1 MRHYCRDK
9 GKDGVWY
16 KDGLWYDGYH
26 IRMSNKLH
34 YIFPEYND
42 NKLQEVDENTIT
54 EYTRQY
60 DKNNIEICEGDIVQL
75 KYRKSDIT
83 SVVGVV
89 KFGEY
94 KLNRYDEFPRYFGYY
109 ISVKKIVA
117 PYVNAGEVILDG
129 EISIGLI
136 DIRYDGEIK
145 IIGNIFDNPE
155 LLKI

>member
-1 MRHYCRDK
+1 MRHYCRGK

-16 KDGLWYDGYH
+16 DGYY
-26 IRMSNKLH
+26 IRMNNDSH

-54 EYTRQY
+54 EYTGQY
-60 DKNNIEICEGDIVQL
+60 DTSGIEICEGDIVRL
-75 KYRKSDIT
+75 KYRKSDI
-83 SVVGVV
+83 SSEVGVV

-94 KLNRYDEFPRYFGYY
+94 KLNRYDAFPRYFGYY
-109 ISVKKIVA
+109 ISVKKLVA
-117 PYVNAGEVILDG
+117 PYVNTGEVILDG

-136 DIRYDGEIK
+136 DINYDGEIK

-155 LLKI
+155 LLELSKGD